1 MKYVWTILKVMHEMY
16 MSYNRRLLT
25 GVLHPLCKKLEN
37 EYLNRCQSYLY
48 PRFLCVFLF
57 KLEVT
62 FIARERFALMV
73 SLLMFPKVETASG
86 FVDT

>member
-1 MKYVWTILKVMHEMY
+1 MHEMY

-37 EYLNRCQSYLY
+37 EYLKVSVIPISL
-48 PRFLCVFLF
+48 FFVFFLF

>member
-1 MKYVWTILKVMHEMY
+1 
-16 MSYNRRLLT
+16 MS
-25 GVLHPLCKKLEN
+25 VIPISSCF
-37 EYLNRCQSYLY
+37 
-48 PRFLCVFLF
+48 FLLF

-86 FVDT
+86 FVNT